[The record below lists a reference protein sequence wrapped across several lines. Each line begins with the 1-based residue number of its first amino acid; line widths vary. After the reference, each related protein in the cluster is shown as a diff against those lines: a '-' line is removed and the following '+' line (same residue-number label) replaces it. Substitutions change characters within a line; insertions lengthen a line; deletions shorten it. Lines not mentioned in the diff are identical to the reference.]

1 MRTLAEKPQASRSAV
16 PREARARHPETR
28 GPALQMKRADGG
40 VPPRAALPMA
50 LDILRSP
57 GHALD
62 PGSRALLEQRLQQ
75 DFGAVRVHADAQ
87 AADAA
92 RAVGARAYTVGQN
105 IVFGRGEYRP
115 GSPEGMRLLAHELAH
130 VVQQRRGVS
139 LNGGMGRAGDGYE
152 QQADAVAD
160 AVVAGRPAGGLLSA
174 PSSAGSGAAGSGGVA
189 IQRQAAPAASEAPK
203 EEEETLVTEGDWMRK
218 AVIDAARGR
227 DTAKTTIMS
236 QEEIEKI
243 RKGYTQEY
251 KVKVDGKEE
260 TRTRSIAP
268 MANYTTCVEF
278 AGQTY
283 GDAITARSKKL
294 GRTVKESQGA
304 SRLLSDTKRILDAE
318 YQLQAEIDAYNAQIK
333 LNRASLEDSQNR
345 FHKTIDGPKTRQ
357 VKALAEQARLE
368 SEKTQ
373 LEGEAGQLETELA
386 TLIEARDAAS
396 ASGDKDR
403 AKELDAQVKAKR
415 LELLRKRNALLGT
428 RQRLAGQGQ
437 LVTQLRHMIDQIDGQ
452 KTKTEAMIAKRTG
465 KLAELDKQDD
475 MIIRPP
481 TPLAIHPKRGEYV
494 LLGAGAAQ
502 SYGVKKETSVTLGK
516 GAFKHIAVFDRWE
529 PAPSTPGN
537 PDEKWERWHTI
548 DGGDITSTSKSIL
561 VCVNDL
567 RVAPGASEKPWFA
580 SKTVLIGWVDMNI
593 LMARAAPGKPTGAT
607 PGVP

>member
-16 PREARARHPETR
+16 PGEARARHAETR
-28 GPALQMKRADGG
+28 APALQMKRADGG
-40 VPPRAALPMA
+40 DPPRAALPMA

-57 GHALD
+57 GRALD
-62 PGSRALLEQRLQQ
+62 PGARALLEQRLQQ

-92 RAVGARAYTVGQN
+92 RAVGARAYTVGRD

-115 GSPEGMRLLAHELAH
+115 GSPEGTRLLAHELAH

-139 LNGGMGRAGDGYE
+139 LDGGMGRAGDGYE

-160 AVVAGRPAGGLLSA
+160 AVAAGRPAGGLLSA
-174 PSSAGSGAAGSGGVA
+174 SSAPDGGGGGGIA
-189 IQRQAAPAASEAPK
+189 LQRQAAPAVSEAPK
-203 EEEETLVTEGDWMRK
+203 EEEEKLVTEGDWMRK
-218 AVIDAARGR
+218 AVIDSARGR
-227 DTAKTTIMS
+227 NTAKTTIMS
-236 QEEIEKI
+236 QAEIDRI

-251 KVKVDGKEE
+251 TVKVDGKEE
-260 TRTRSIAP
+260 TRTRSVAP

-278 AGQTY
+278 GGQTY

-294 GRTVKESQGA
+294 GRTVKEAQGA

-318 YQLQAEIDAYNAQIK
+318 YQLQAEIDAHNAQIK

-345 FHKTIDGPKTRQ
+345 FHKTIDGPKTRLA
-357 VKALAEQARLE
+357 KAIAEQQRLE
-368 SEKTQ
+368 AEKTQ
-373 LEGEAGQLETELA
+373 LEGDKATLQTELA
-386 TLIEARDAAS
+386 TLVEARDAAS
-396 ASGDKDR
+396 ESGDKDR

-415 LELLRKRNALLGT
+415 LELLRKQNTLLGT
-428 RQRLAGQGQ
+428 RQRWAGQGQ
-437 LVTQLRHMIDQIDGQ
+437 LITQIQHMIDQIDGQ
-452 KTKTEAMIAKRTG
+452 KKKIEGMIAKREG
-465 KLAELDKQDD
+465 KLADLDKQDD

-481 TPLAIHPKRGEYV
+481 TPLAMHPKRGEYV

-567 RVAPGASEKPWFA
+567 RVAPGASDKPWFA

-593 LMARAAPGKPTGAT
+593 LMARAAPGKPAGAT